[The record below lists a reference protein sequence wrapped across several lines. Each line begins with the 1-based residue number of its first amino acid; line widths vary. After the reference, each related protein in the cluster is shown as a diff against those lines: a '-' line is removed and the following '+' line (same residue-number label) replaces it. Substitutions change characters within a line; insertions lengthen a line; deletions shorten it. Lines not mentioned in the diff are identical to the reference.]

1 MTEQTV
7 SPADQDLKDPSNL
20 LNNGTVDTDIKSES
34 NLLNEST
41 NTQDLVDKAQIV
53 TEVTSVA
60 KEEFKTGQKI
70 NVPGPEELVA
80 RATASYHRNISM
92 LSNLVKAR
100 NGGSYQISRK
110 GMNRVLSAIM
120 QMPTDGLPV
129 GLQGDEEKLAFTLG
143 QKVLMDRYVITHYH
157 IVEEQKRM
165 QQAKKDKADHEAA
178 KAAAAASET
187 KSTEEVSNVP
197 TEQ

>member
-1 MTEQTV
+1 MNEQT
-7 SPADQDLKDPSNL
+7 STNADQDIKDNSNL
-20 LNNGTVDTDIKSES
+20 LNNGAVDSDLKSES

-60 KEEFKTGQKI
+60 KENERSGNKI
-70 NVPGPEELVA
+70 NVPSPEELVA
-80 RATASYHRNISM
+80 RATASYHRNITM
-92 LSNLVKAR
+92 LSSLIKAR

-110 GMNRVLSAIM
+110 GMSRVLSAIL

-143 QKVLMDRYVITHYH
+143 QKVLMDRYILTHYH
-157 IVEEQKRM
+157 IVEEQKRVNEERK
-165 QQAKKDKADHEAA
+165 AKAAAEEAA
-178 KAAAAASET
+178 KATETAEVKSENV
-187 KSTEEVSNVP
+187 TEEVKSE
-197 TEQ
+197 T